1 MQGKNNVLSNA
12 VSPHMVFT
20 CTGGRNS
27 DLPHMSIL
35 IDLHNIHISKS
46 VDGEDGRVVREFDP
60 QAMQVVLLGA
70 LQSDFTPFFHLHGQR
85 DCAAFINAYCVGI
98 IGMRHSR

>member
-1 MQGKNNVLSNA
+1 MQGKSNVLTNA

-35 IDLHNIHISKS
+35 IDFHDIHISKA

-60 QAMQVVLLGA
+60 QAMQVVLVA
-70 LQSDFTPFFHLHGQR
+70 S
-85 DCAAFINAYCVGI
+85 V
-98 IGMRHSR
+98 